1 MKERLA
7 ICSVIT
13 NDFVDYLEV
22 FIKSI
27 LESCPNFDR
36 DYLVFYWKGDVKD
49 INFCKLNKIY
59 SNFIFKEVDEKN
71 YRALTDES
79 HKKNIKRHTKIKIFA
94 YARIEMFKQIE
105 YEQIIYFDV
114 DMIVNKN
121 ISELLNLRY
130 DEGIIASEDVL
141 VKVYDL
147 VDDNT
152 YKKDHI
158 VQGGVIVA
166 GKKVINLEVY
176 NDLINLLINS
186 DNYRLNDQSMFID
199 YFGKKNIIKK
209 LDFLF
214 NCPRKLIRDKKVNLN
229 QVYIIHF
236 SGTTKPYDV
245 ATKRFNYDCYT
256 FKNWHNIKRR
266 IKGENKILIFSK
278 AFIYWKFFIY
288 LKNKFKNLVKLKFN

>member
-13 NDFVDYLEV
+13 NDFIDYLEV
-22 FIKSI
+22 FCKSI
-27 LESCPNFDR
+27 LEKCPDFDR
-36 DYLVFYWKGDVKD
+36 DYLVFYWKKD
-49 INFCKLNKIY
+49 LNKIDFDRLNEIY
-59 SNFIFKEVDEKN
+59 DKFIFKEVDEESYK
-71 YRALTDES
+71 LLIDES
-79 HKKNIKRHTKIKIFA
+79 YKKNIKRNTKIKIFA

-130 DEGIIASEDVL
+130 EEGIIASEDVL
-141 VKVYDL
+141 VKMYDL
-147 VDDNT
+147 VDNNT

-158 VQGGVIVA
+158 VQGGVIVV
-166 GKKVINLEVY
+166 GKKIINFKVY
-176 NDLINLLINS
+176 NDLIKLLSNS
-186 DNYRLNDQSMFID
+186 NNYRLNDQSMFID

-245 ATKRFNYDCYT
+245 ATKSFNYGCYT
-256 FKNWHNIKRR
+256 FKYWHNIKRR
-266 IKGENKILIFSK
+266 LKGENKILIFAKS
-278 AFIYWKFFIY
+278 FIYLKPTIY
-288 LKNKFKNLVKLKFN
+288 LKNKFKKLSNLIFN